1 MAKYYASNP
10 VDGLVPLNGETL
22 IEAIEDAANHDWK
35 FTDGTIPIFDGSAK
49 PIAWMDPEDCAWTL
63 TPPATWWPAKS
74 DSHDAREK
82 NIRH

>member
-22 IEAIEDAANHDWK
+22 MEAIEDAANRDWK

-74 DSHDAREK
+74 DSIEAREK